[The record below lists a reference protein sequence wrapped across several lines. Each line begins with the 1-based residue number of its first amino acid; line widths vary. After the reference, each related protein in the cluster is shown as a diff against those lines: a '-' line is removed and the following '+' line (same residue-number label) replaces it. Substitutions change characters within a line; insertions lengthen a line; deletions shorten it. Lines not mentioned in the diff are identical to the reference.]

1 MAHGVRPY
9 EVIHLGGQAAVVVP
23 VSDFPAVAG
32 PGTGRQPMPR
42 GGIGTSPSIPA
53 PIAHSHWPGSTVVG
67 GPAGHADYVQHQYPS
82 EGLVLVL
89 RVAPC
94 QPGGKGRRP
103 ASGGV
108 ALPAQLG
115 SHPPQP

>member
-1 MAHGVRPY
+1 MTRESSH
-9 EVIHLGGQAAVVVP
+9 
-23 VSDFPAVAG
+23 
-32 PGTGRQPMPR
+32 PG
-42 GGIGTSPSIPA
+42 IN
-53 PIAHSHWPGSTVVG
+53 VVG
-67 GPAGHADYVQHQYPS
+67 GPVGHADDVQHQYPS

-94 QPGGKGRRP
+94 QPDRKRRRP